1 MILTSILPPLDTHT
15 DTVATLIRGFLLQS
29 HKNCFF
35 VLDEKG
41 RILACMGATQSISG
55 YHEIELVGR
64 YMDCLFTPHD
74 QERVLL
80 RVALYMALSS
90 PAADECW
97 HVRKDGS
104 LFWGSGTY
112 TAIRDEQ
119 GMVAG
124 FIKSL
129 RDRNRA

>member
-1 MILTSILPPLDTHT
+1 MDTHT
-15 DTVATLIRGFLLQS
+15 DHVATLIRGFLSQS

-35 VLDEKG
+35 VLDKRG
-41 RILACMGATQSISG
+41 CILACMGATQSISG
-55 YHEIELVGR
+55 YNEIELVGR
-64 YMDCLFTPHD
+64 YVDCLFTAQD
-74 QERVLL
+74 QERALL
-80 RVALYMALSS
+80 RIELYMAQSS
-90 PAADECW
+90 PAASECW

-112 TAIRDEQ
+112 TAIRDEH